1 MMDHSSAHRFLAL
14 GLVLAAC
21 SPGDISTVQPGT
33 GEGRIIRT
41 TLTIHASVD
50 SADTALAEALGWQ
63 EGVPDVEVQ
72 ILRNGTREWLTAR
85 TDSTPLCPLEP
96 AVRRRWAFP

>member
-1 MMDHSSAHRFLAL
+1 MHTRIARIFPPAVM
-14 GLVLAAC
+14 VLWAC

-41 TLTIHASVD
+41 TLTVHASVD

-63 EGVPDVEVQ
+63 AGVPDVEVR
-72 ILRNGTREWLTAR
+72 ILRNGTAEWLTAQ
-85 TDSTPLCPLEP
+85 TDAAGTVVFADILPGLY
-96 AVRRRWAFP
+96 